1 MLYEIIS
8 NYRLCVHIHPGMVLP
23 LPLTVDGGVARHGF
37 GRCVVV
43 WVRAV
48 QEGLSPLALWER
60 RVKHQPRTR
69 LRIHGTAA
77 WWRAI
82 FWIEADGRKEGKVS
96 FTSDINNFL
105 KSCGFATTF
114 YLSAIVN
121 SVWGTLNA
129 HAATLQPAVFV
140 VFLEGTLQAGD
151 ETWDI
156 IASLH

>member
-8 NYRLCVHIHPGMVLP
+8 NYRMCVHIHPGMVLP
-23 LPLTVDGGVARHGF
+23 LPLTVDGGVAGHGF

-43 WVRAV
+43 WVRTV
-48 QEGLSPLALWER
+48 QEGLSPLALGKR

-82 FWIEADGRKEGKVS
+82 FWIKADERKEGKVS
-96 FTSDINNFL
+96 FTSDISKK
-105 KSCGFATTF
+105 KSCGFATISNLTE
-114 YLSAIVN
+114 IVN

-129 HAATLQPAVFV
+129 HAATLQPRVFV
-140 VFLEGTLQAGD
+140 VFLEGILQAGE